1 MRHLS
6 VILATTLLLT
16 SCGGDPTTSV
26 LDQFEP
32 EIVNEPGTFQFQ
44 VTDATNVSTTL
55 SYTWLSAGSR
65 VSIDHSSALSGGT
78 AALTLLDA
86 DGTQVYSSPLK
97 ASGSEMSA
105 EGVAGAWTV
114 RLTFHDAS
122 GTMNFRTE
130 TQ

>member
-1 MRHLS
+1 MRKL
-6 VILATTLLLT
+6 LATLAAALLVAGC
-16 SCGGDPTTSV
+16 SGDTTTSS

-44 VTDATNVSTTL
+44 VTDATNVSTIL
-55 SYTWLSAGSR
+55 SYTWQSAGSR

-78 AALTLLDA
+78 ASMTLLDA
-86 DGTQVYSSPLK
+86 DGTQVYSSALK

-105 EGVAGAWTV
+105 EGVAGVWTIG
-114 RLTFHDAS
+114 LTFHDAS